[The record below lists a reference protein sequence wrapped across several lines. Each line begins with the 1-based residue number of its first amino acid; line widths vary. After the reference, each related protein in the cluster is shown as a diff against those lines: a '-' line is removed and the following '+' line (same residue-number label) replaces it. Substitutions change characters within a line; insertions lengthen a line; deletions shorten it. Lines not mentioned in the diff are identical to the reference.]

1 MRPVPPP
8 ALIASGGLKC
18 MRSRRGAARSVAA
31 PLPPRHAR
39 PSLRLGWAAAPA
51 PACRGVPPALAP
63 VAPGARR
70 AVCAQGFLS
79 AASGRPCAPLCVSP
93 LCAAP
98 SLARAGLWGAVGRPR
113 APPPWARARFGRGR
127 RCPPAP
133 PPSGV
138 RALSLPRG
146 GLLLA
151 RLAPR
156 LFVPPSPPRG
166 LGLVLPPLRRRRVCV
181 LLFRRVAGLWAGAA
195 LLCSCARSMLHQA
208 CACCPHSRCLT
219 WALVSPPEKIEMFL
233 RRETLRKRY
242 AAPLP
247 YPHTRI
253 FRAS

>member
-1 MRPVPPP
+1 
-8 ALIASGGLKC
+8 

-31 PLPPRHAR
+31 PFPARHAR

-51 PACRGVPPALAP
+51 PACRGVPPAPAP

-79 AASGRPCAPLCVSP
+79 AASGRPCASLCVSP

-98 SLARAGLWGAVGRPR
+98 PLARAGLRGAVGRPR

-146 GLLLA
+146 G
-151 RLAPR
+151 
-156 LFVPPSPPRG
+156 SCWRG
-166 LGLVLPPLRRRRVCV
+166 LRRAFWCLRRPPGVGV
-181 LLFRRVAGLWAGAA
+181 GAAAAAAAA
-195 LLCSCARSMLHQA
+195 LLRPSVSLPGA
-208 CACCPHSRCLT
+208 C
-219 WALVSPPEKIEMFL
+219 L
-233 RRETLRKRY
+233 RFS
-242 AAPLP
+242 AAPWRVGGAVAHVVQRKESRQIMQCP
-247 YPHTRI
+247 NKIR
-253 FRAS
+253 RAAYLSAQDTFPRKLNKI

>member
-31 PLPPRHAR
+31 PFPPRHAR

-93 LCAAP
+93 LCSAP
-98 SLARAGLWGAVGRPR
+98 SLAPAGLRGAVGRPR
-113 APPPWARARFGRGR
+113 APSPWARARFGRGR

-133 PPSGV
+133 PPAGV

-146 GLLLA
+146 GSCWRGLRRAFLCLRRPPEGWGWCCRRCGGGA
-151 RLAPR
+151 SAPFCFAPGR
-156 LFVPPSPPRG
+156 VLWGLPPRCRCG
-166 LGLVLPPLRRRRVCV
+166 GGASRM
-181 LLFRRVAGLWAGAA
+181 LFRG
-195 LLCSCARSMLHQA
+195 
-208 CACCPHSRCLT
+208 
-219 WALVSPPEKIEMFL
+219 
-233 RRETLRKRY
+233 
-242 AAPLP
+242 
-247 YPHTRI
+247 
-253 FRAS
+253 

>member
-1 MRPVPPP
+1 
-8 ALIASGGLKC
+8 

-31 PLPPRHAR
+31 PFPPRHAR

-79 AASGRPCAPLCVSP
+79 AASGRPCAPLCASP
-93 LCAAP
+93 LCSAP
-98 SLARAGLWGAVGRPR
+98 SLARAGLRGAVGRPR
-113 APPPWARARFGRGR
+113 APSPWARARFGRGR

-166 LGLVLPPLRRRRVCV
+166 LGLVLPPLRRRRVCFF
-181 LLFRRVAGLWAGAA
+181 LFRSRARA
-195 LLCSCARSMLHQA
+195 LGFPASL
-208 CACCPHSRCLT
+208 P
-219 WALVSPPEKIEMFL
+219 L
-233 RRETLRKRY
+233 RRRRCAHVVQRMKGCIRTRC
-242 AAPLP
+242 AAPLSCL
-247 YPHTRI
+247 HKR
-253 FRAS
+253 FSA